1 MKIKIDATQFANQKG
16 TSMQHYLIN
25 MLNRLLISLDNSSNG
40 EAKVVIAPLIDWK
53 QAFPR
58 QYPKLRM
65 EAFIAVGIM
74 PSLIPM
80 LVNFFQN

>member
-1 MKIKIDATQFANQKG
+1 
-16 TSMQHYLIN
+16 MQHYLIN
-25 MLNRLLISLDNSSNG
+25 MLNRVLISLDNSSNG

-58 QYPKLRM
+58 QYPKLGM
-65 EAFIAVGIM
+65 EAFIAAGIR